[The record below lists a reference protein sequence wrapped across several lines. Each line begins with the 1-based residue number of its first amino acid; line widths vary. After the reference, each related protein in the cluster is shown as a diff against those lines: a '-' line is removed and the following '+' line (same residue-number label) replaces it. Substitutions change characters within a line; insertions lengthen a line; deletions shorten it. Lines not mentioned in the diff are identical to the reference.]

1 MIFHYKQ
8 TLDLLCMETSSIYL
22 DISQNIFEYKRNI
35 FKKLEIVY
43 HTFSSFPSLLPPF
56 LLPSLSLFL
65 FIFSVWK
72 WPDFKKA
79 WQKVFQKKEKNC
91 LRLNWASNWK

>member
-22 DISQNIFEYKRNI
+22 DISQNIFEYKCKI

-43 HTFSSFPSLLPPF
+43 HTFSFFPSFLPSFF
-56 LLPSLSLFL
+56 LFSLSLSFFL
-65 FIFSVWK
+65 YFWFENGQIS
-72 WPDFKKA
+72 KKFDKS
-79 WQKVFQKKEKNC
+79 QRKTV
-91 LRLNWASNWK
+91 

>member
-22 DISQNIFEYKRNI
+22 DISQNIFEYKSKI

-43 HTFSSFPSLLPPF
+43 HTFSFFPSF
-56 LLPSLSLFL
+56 LPSFNLLSLPSCDML
-65 FIFSVWK
+65 
-72 WPDFKKA
+72 A
-79 WQKVFQKKEKNC
+79 LC
-91 LRLNWASNWK
+91 